1 MFYIKFS
8 LRVKRRFDPL
18 SDQNGQ
24 TPGGVGRTG
33 LSVCIVETPGDQPAI
48 EESGTFRERYHV
60 LHGKRSPL
68 DGIGPDDLEIIV
80 LATNPT
86 AEGEATASYMT
97 KLLTGKGLKISRIV
111 IGVPMG
117 GDLKYMESMTL
128 QHSLESRVP
137 VIP

>member
-1 MFYIKFS
+1 M
-8 LRVKRRFDPL
+8 
-18 SDQNGQ
+18 
-24 TPGGVGRTG
+24 
-33 LSVCIVETPGDQPAI
+33 
-48 EESGTFRERYHV
+48 